1 MIRFH
6 ATVKTK
12 FIVCATNL
20 YVILAAMCATLQ
32 RTKNTHVM
40 LVETDLFAH
49 IEVLRS
55 LPIEQQDFLGRY
67 SQNKTYGK
75 NSFVYQPDE
84 PADWVFFVVDGV
96 VKNGTVNKE
105 GREVI
110 KNLFYPGE
118 MFGELGLSGIPER
131 PDFAG
136 TFKSGAEIL
145 RVPLEAMKELIKR
158 NPEIGQRMIA
168 KLGERLSRS
177 EKRLEELVF
186 NDARTR
192 IIDFIKEQMDRYG
205 SAYGDETMVNHGFT
219 HQDMA
224 NITGTSRQLVT
235 IVLNELRRKKV
246 INFDRTSILIKDLKE
261 LV

>member
-1 MIRFH
+1 
-6 ATVKTK
+6 
-12 FIVCATNL
+12 
-20 YVILAAMCATLQ
+20 
-32 RTKNTHVM
+32 M
-40 LVETDLFAH
+40 LIETDLFAH
-49 IEVLRS
+49 IEVLRG

-67 SQNKTYGK
+67 SQSKSYGK
-75 NSFVYQPDE
+75 NAFIYQPGE
-84 PADWVFFVVDGV
+84 PSDWIYFVVDGV

-118 MFGELGLSGIPER
+118 MFGELGISGISER

-136 TFKSGAEIL
+136 TFKAGADVL

-158 NPEIGQRMIA
+158 NPEVGQRMIA
-168 KLGERLSRS
+168 KLGERLTRS

-192 IIDFIKEQMDRYG
+192 IIDFIKEQKDRCG
-205 SAYGDETMVNHGFT
+205 SAYGDEIMVNHGFT

-246 INFDRTSILIKDLKE
+246 INFDRTSILIKDLKD
-261 LV
+261 LA